1 MKIKNLLFLGAMLLI
16 GGTAMAEI
24 VDGVRQFPAPA
35 QTAFNYGDTLYMY
48 NQKQNL
54 FFRGTQPHGTR
65 GGVEETGWKVLIT
78 NILKQ
83 MELGMEIPVSSG
95 VLLRAATMLLSMRL

>member
-54 FFRGTQPHGTR
+54 FFYTCTGT
-65 GGVEETGWKVLIT
+65 
-78 NILKQ
+78 
-83 MELGMEIPVSSG
+83 
-95 VLLRAATMLLSMRL
+95 MRLGSTEEKILLLVIHI